1 MSSILDA
8 APTTSRVGSL
18 AAVLGT
24 AGCHG
29 LLVLGV
35 SWLGLRGA
43 VELKRALPVTEM
55 VEVELPKAEP
65 PAPPEPEP
73 ERAVAPRPAPVA
85 RDQPPPSSAEPPPT
99 AAQAGQVLD
108 AKEVVDFGET
118 FVTGAGSSY
127 AGGVTDSTGISK
139 NAVRDAAARG
149 NAGGRGTDPAAAP
162 VDRSRPPE
170 LVGGDS
176 WNCPFPSEADDAGVD
191 LAMVTLR
198 LSVGVDGGV
207 QGVSLVADPGN
218 GFGREARRCAATKR
232 FRPGLDRGGNP
243 IAQQFTVN
251 VRFRR

>member
-1 MSSILDA
+1 MSSMLDA
-8 APTTSRVGSL
+8 APTTSRAGSL

-29 LLVLGV
+29 LLVLGF
-35 SWLGLRGA
+35 SLLGLRGA
-43 VELKRALPVTEM
+43 VELKRVLPVTEM
-55 VEVELPKAEP
+55 VEVELPKPESPPP
-65 PAPPEPEP
+65 PAP
-73 ERAVAPRPAPVA
+73 ERETAPRPAPMPRGA
-85 RDQPPPSSAEPPPT
+85 QPPPSAAEPPPT

-108 AKEVVDFGET
+108 AKDVVDFGET

-127 AGGVTDSTGISK
+127 AGGVTDGTGTSK

-149 NAGGRGTDPAAAP
+149 NAGGRGTDPVLAP

-191 LAMVTLR
+191 LATVTLR
-198 LSVGVDGGV
+198 LSVGADGGV
-207 QGVSLVADPGN
+207 QGVGLLADPGS

-232 FRPGLDRGGNP
+232 FKPGLDREGKP
-243 IAQQFTVN
+243 VAQQFTVN

>member
-1 MSSILDA
+1 MSSMLDA
-8 APTTSRVGSL
+8 APTRSRTGSL

-35 SWLGLRGA
+35 SLLGLRGA

-55 VEVELPKAEP
+55 VEVELPK
-65 PAPPEPEP
+65 PEP
-73 ERAVAPRPAPVA
+73 ERTPEPEVAPAPRQAPAA
-85 RDQPPPSSAEPPPT
+85 RVQSPPSAADPPPT

-127 AGGVTDSTGISK
+127 AGGVTDGTGTSK
-139 NAVRDAAARG
+139 AAVHDAAARG
-149 NAGGRGTDPAAAP
+149 NAGGRGVDPVPAA

-198 LSVGVDGGV
+198 LSVGSDGSV
-207 QGVSLVADPGN
+207 QGVNLVADPGN
-218 GFGREARRCAATKR
+218 GFGREARRCATTKR
-232 FRPGLDRGGNP
+232 FKPGLDRDGK
-243 IAQQFTVN
+243 AVALQFTVN